1 MPLRAALFVALTL
14 AVVCASAAPVPRVL
28 LVTGGHDHELSFYE
42 IFLADPSFTFT
53 VNPHPQA
60 FRPNLV
66 KQYDVA
72 VLYDLAEV
80 QEEGQRANLRHYLE
94 SGKGL
99 VLLHHSIADN
109 QEWPWWYEEVAGGL
123 YRLKPSGVQPA
134 SKFKHDV
141 DFEVRPVGR
150 HPILEG
156 ISAFKIHDEVYKDMW
171 ISSKVQVLLE
181 TDHPLSDKP
190 VAWVSPYTKSRVVF
204 IQLGHGS
211 EAHRNPVYR
220 KLVRNAIAWTAGQK

>member
-1 MPLRAALFVALTL
+1 MPFRNALLLTL
-14 AVVCASAAPVPRVL
+14 ALASLPVPAASLPRVL

-42 IFLADPSFTFT
+42 MFSAEPGFTYT
-53 VNPHPQA
+53 VNPHPKA
-60 FRPNLV
+60 FRANMV

-80 QEEGQRANLRHYLE
+80 TEEADRTNLRRYLE

-109 QEWPWWYEEVAGGL
+109 QEWPWWYEEVVGGL
-123 YRLKPSGVQPA
+123 YRLKASGSQPA
-134 SKFKHDV
+134 STYKHDV
-141 DFEVRPVGR
+141 DFDVRPVGR

-156 ISAFKIHDEVYKDMW
+156 IAPFKIHDEVYKHMW
-171 ISSKVQVLLE
+171 MSPKVQVLLE
-181 TDHPLSDKP
+181 ADHPLSDKA
-190 VAWVSPYTKSRVVF
+190 VAWVSPYPKSRVVF

-211 EAHRNPVYR
+211 EAHRNPAYR
-220 KLVRNAIAWTAGQK
+220 KLVRNAIAWAAGGK